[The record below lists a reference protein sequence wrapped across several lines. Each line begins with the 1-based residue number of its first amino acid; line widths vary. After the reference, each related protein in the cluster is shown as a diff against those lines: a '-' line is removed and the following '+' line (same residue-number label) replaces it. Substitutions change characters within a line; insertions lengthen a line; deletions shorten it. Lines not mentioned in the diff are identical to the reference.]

1 MLECDVVR
9 DLLPLYTENMVSPRS
24 AELIV
29 EHLQRCPACSQAHA
43 AMMQPQP
50 NVAFRIDSAQQF
62 AAYQKN
68 NRRKLCRKIVL
79 ICAIIM
85 GILMTIIGCV
95 LLATGLIMFTSL
107 GDLKPDIDTDPV
119 HYSQYFGEKAEEAY
133 RSKWGMD
140 ETIMPPALT
149 DSMQVQDFKMI
160 YYNDWDAQ
168 YVSYLTVTYSPA
180 DYQKECER
188 LASCGIDEYKGIY
201 GVTGFDGGDP
211 LAIEADAYQ
220 GFVYAINTPEK
231 ENTITYCEL
240 IFCNYFLDV
249 NYTEEVPAAYL
260 PNGFDATPSNPY
272 RAKMMRQDR
281 VEYLADHEEET
292 DMIE

>member
-24 AELIV
+24 AALIG
-29 EHLQRCPACSQAHA
+29 EHLRVCPVCSQAYA

-50 NVAFRIDSAQQF
+50 DVQFRVDNAQQF
-62 AAYQKN
+62 VEYQKK
-68 NRRKLCRKIVL
+68 NRKQLIKKIAMICGAIAGAFILAVTILAVL
-79 ICAIIM
+79 VIAIM
-85 GILMTIIGCV
+85 Y
-95 LLATGLIMFTSL
+95 TSL
-107 GDLKPDIDTDPV
+107 GDLKPDIDTKPE
-119 HYSQYFGEKAEEAY
+119 HYSQYFGDNAEENY

-140 ETIMPPALT
+140 ESIMPATLT
-149 DSMQVQDFKMI
+149 DNMQVQDFKMI
-160 YYNDWDAQ
+160 YYNEWDAQ
-168 YVSYLTVTYSPA
+168 FVSYLTVTYSPA

-188 LASCGIDEYKGIY
+188 LAACGIDEYKGIY

-260 PNGFDATPSNPY
+260 PDGFDATLSNPY
-272 RAKMMRQDR
+272 RAKMMRNDR
-281 VEYLADHEEET
+281 AEYLADHEEEI
-292 DMIE
+292 DMME